1 MMDWLLDLLRY
12 DPQAP
17 LLFVDLFFWGF
28 FAVALLG
35 LAFLQRKMA
44 MRNAYL
50 FAISLFFYYKVSGLF
65 LLLLVFSTV
74 SDYLIGHAMHRTDTT
89 WKRKMWL
96 FASVFVNLGLLFYF
110 KYAYF
115 LADFFSDAFGL
126 LWGAKALHGY
136 LEQCDLWL

>member
-1 MMDWLLDLLRY
+1 MVLLESLQIMMDWLLDLLRY

-50 FAISLFFYYKVSGLF
+50 FAISLFFYYKVSGPLF
-65 LLLLVFSTV
+65 VVVGF
-74 SDYLIGHAMHRTDTT
+74 
-89 WKRKMWL
+89 
-96 FASVFVNLGLLFYF
+96 
-110 KYAYF
+110 
-115 LADFFSDAFGL
+115 
-126 LWGAKALHGY
+126 
-136 LEQCDLWL
+136 